1 MTTDKKISV
10 NEEVVL
16 FCAFRYALGRK
27 TGVVSSVCAELKKA
41 ASTITEEEVNRS
53 INQMQAGLLMG
64 LESTSHRCERLAKQM
79 HLFGRVIPME
89 EVLEKLARVNVK
101 SVQAACQNVLL
112 GKPTLTTLGLVEH
125 VMTYDDLVAD
135 LAA

>member
-1 MTTDKKISV
+1 MIKTWFYHSIEFFDFLQITTD
-10 NEEVVL
+10 ND
-16 FCAFRYALGRK
+16 
-27 TGVVSSVCAELKKA
+27 
-41 ASTITEEEVNRS
+41 RS

-79 HLFGRVIPME
+79 HLFGRVIPMV